1 MGLSEKLNIKDYKAV
16 GYGLLTAGLI
26 MIIYSVFSMY
36 NVYTGATPPPS
47 VIQMNSVTI
56 SLPTGAGIPPVQT
69 EIISGTDSS
78 KLVNMG
84 IWYALMFFVVS
95 AGGSIGGLGVKLIRE
110 IKVEVKRED

>member
-1 MGLSEKLNIKDYKAV
+1 MDIFEKLKIKDYKAL
-16 GYGLLTAGLI
+16 GYGLLIACLI

-36 NVYTGATPPPS
+36 SVYTGDTPPPP

-56 SLPTGAGIPPVQT
+56 SLPTGPGIPPVQT
-69 EIISGTDSS
+69 ELISGNDSS

-84 IWYALMFFVVS
+84 IWYALMTFVAS
-95 AGGSIGGLGVKLIRE
+95 AGGRIGGLGVKLIRE